1 MGPRLANPRNCHRC
15 GASDLPVHI
24 TVVAFGPTAC
34 QSSQLSSLLCPR
46 LAHLRNCRRFG
57 APDRVWAAGL
67 PIHVTVVTVGPAA
80 CQFSQLSSRL
90 RQQAKQ
96 QARQQAEENAT
107 QCVCVCY
114 LHACFS
120 VLAGQRSFLECF
132 CMRVLRPALGPASQV
147 YAPSQGSQSEVVESG
162 ARRVP
167 PHAGGPPGGGQ
178 LRGFSRRA
186 RGWCSPPRQTPRRK
200 GAPFRPL

>member
-1 MGPRLANPRNCHRC
+1 
-15 GASDLPVHI
+15 LPI
-24 TVVAFGPTAC
+24 LSTVVTVVPPT
-34 QSSQLSSLLCPR
+34 R
-46 LAHLRNCRRFG
+46 TFRNCRRFG

-114 LHACFS
+114 LHACFC

-186 RGWCSPPRQTPRRK
+186 K
-200 GAPFRPL
+200 GLVLPTSADTTAKGCTF